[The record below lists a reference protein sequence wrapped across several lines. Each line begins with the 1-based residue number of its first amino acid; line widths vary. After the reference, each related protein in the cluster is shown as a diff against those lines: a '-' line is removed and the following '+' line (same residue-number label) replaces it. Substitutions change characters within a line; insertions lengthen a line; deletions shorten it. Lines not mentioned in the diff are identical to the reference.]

1 MKTIKIADMT
11 LRKAVKNPDML
22 LGFREKIEIAKQL
35 DRLNVDIIEMPEL
48 SGDKADELLVKSIA
62 SVLKNSTLSVV
73 AGLTEKSAAAAWNA
87 MSGAARPRLNVVV
100 PVSAVQMEYV
110 CKKKPPQV
118 LELISKLVSFCASF
132 CPDVEFSAADA
143 TRSDRDFLAS
153 AVSAAI
159 KAGAKTVTFCD
170 SIGTMFPNE
179 IEVFLN
185 DVRSRIA
192 RLETVEYAMQC
203 SNEIKMAAACAFAS
217 VSAGVSI
224 IKTTVC
230 DSKTPTIDAVAHT
243 IRLRGDTLGIRT
255 NVNVTE
261 LISVINRLIPQI
273 KTKRSES
280 SPFDNG
286 VADTAAED
294 IMLDSGTSIS
304 TLIGVISK
312 LGYNLS
318 QDDNA
323 KVYESFMSVAKEKQS
338 VGAKELDAIIAS
350 AAHQV
355 PPTYKLVSYVIN
367 CGNVLTPTANITL
380 EKNGVTY
387 NGLSTGDGPIDAA
400 FLAIEKITGHHYELD
415 DFQIQSVTE
424 GREAMGD
431 ALVKLRSDGELY
443 SGKGISTDII
453 GASIRAYVNALNKI
467 VYDTDNA

>member
-1 MKTIKIADMT
+1 MRTIKIADMT
-11 LRKAVKNPDML
+11 LRKAGKNPDML

-35 DRLNVDIIEMPEL
+35 DRLNVDIIEMAAL

-62 SVLKNSTLSVV
+62 SVLKNSALSVA
-73 AGLTEKSAAAAWNA
+73 AGLTQESAAAAWNA
-87 MSGAARPRLNVVV
+87 LSVASKPRLNVIV

-110 CKKKPPQV
+110 CKKKPPMIIN
-118 LELISKLVSFCASF
+118 LIETLVAYCCSL

-143 TRSDRDFLAS
+143 TRSDKEFLTQ

-159 KAGAKTVTFCD
+159 KAGAKTITFCD

-179 IEVFLN
+179 IEAFLD
-185 DVRSRIA
+185 DVKQRIPE
-192 RLETVEYAMQC
+192 LETVEYAVQC

-217 VSAGVSI
+217 VNAGVSV

-230 DSKTPTIDAVAHT
+230 DSLTPTLDAVAHT
-243 IRLRGDTLGIRT
+243 IRLRGDSLGIRT

-261 LISVINRLIPQI
+261 LLSVVKQLIPQI

-286 VADTAAED
+286 VAQTDAED
-294 IMLDSGTSIS
+294 FALDSKTSIT
-304 TLIGVISK
+304 TLISVISK

-318 QDDNA
+318 PDDNA
-323 KVYESFMSVAKEKQS
+323 KVYESFMGVVKNKQS
-338 VGAKELDAIIAS
+338 VGAKELEAIIAS
-350 AAHQV
+350 SALQV
-355 PPTYKLVSYVIN
+355 QPTYKLVSYVIN
-367 CGNVLTPTANITL
+367 SGNLLTPTANITL
-380 EKNGVTY
+380 EKDGVLQ
-387 NGLSTGDGPIDAA
+387 NGLSAGDGPIDAA

-431 ALVKLRSDGELY
+431 ALVKLRSGGELY

-467 VYDTDNA
+467 VYDGDNA